1 MVDDLTPWSHLVRIP
16 AHRVLAVVKT
26 PLGAHPGGVFVGSL
40 PVQGYGEDIAF
51 WTEAR
56 AACRGDF
63 DAWARQW
70 CLDVAT
76 HDAYLARLGADR
88 QAWLRA
94 RTHRESWRDD
104 QEAHPV
110 DEQSPVTAWE
120 SAAAFGVRELAARI
134 AAIGADAVL
143 AGAGAANLAAWVA
156 VMDARAH
163 GAHVVLTAELGLWGY
178 TPTPADPYIFNQ
190 RSFPSATML
199 ADASQAVPRRWS
211 TS

>member
-1 MVDDLTPWSHLVRIP
+1 MKKLINRPEAVVDDLTPWSHLVRIP

-63 DAWARQW
+63 DAWARKW
-70 CLDVAT
+70 CLDVPT
-76 HDAYLARLGADR
+76 QDAYLARLGADR

-94 RTHRESWRDD
+94 RTDRESWRDD

-110 DEQSPVTAWE
+110 LDRDGAERGRRGSSLLYRPCHTRACSWHRRCWFVRSS
-120 SAAAFGVRELAARI
+120 SA
-134 AAIGADAVL
+134 
-143 AGAGAANLAAWVA
+143 
-156 VMDARAH
+156 H
-163 GAHVVLTAELGLWGY
+163 
-178 TPTPADPYIFNQ
+178 
-190 RSFPSATML
+190 
-199 ADASQAVPRRWS
+199 RRMGS
-211 TS
+211 RQCL